1 MHQLNIQ
8 TCIDFSER
16 RVHLAGKLGNDVMAK
31 LVAEHQLALTQNRRV
46 QVTQPIK
53 IQPLE
58 VLICWLKQTPLRMGT
73 NQ

>member
-1 MHQLNIQ
+1 
-8 TCIDFSER
+8 
-16 RVHLAGKLGNDVMAK
+16 KLGNDVMAK

-58 VLICWLKQTPLRMGT
+58 VRYAG
-73 NQ
+73 